1 MSVGIRGAE
10 PSGESLSQTHD
21 GIGNPHPSPGKVRQV
36 TGYCQM
42 ARLLALGVACALGAA
57 GPNPAAANDEP
68 QFSLS
73 AIAIGAVSRTDL
85 ALGMIEARLAVSPH
99 LQLSATPT
107 LVAIEGGNTE
117 HQLRTAITFLTLVG
131 SVRID
136 DRNMWVFSDAGT
148 TRYRNRLRLTIP
160 VEVDERVVRFQLVD
174 EAFYEMDGR
183 GWFRNMLGAG
193 VGLDMRRAVSI
204 DAYWMLQDDD
214 RKDPASLF
222 YVTLTAHLR

>member
-1 MSVGIRGAE
+1 MSDGIRGWE
-10 PSGESLSQTHD
+10 PSGDSLPQAH
-21 GIGNPHPSPGKVRQV
+21 GSPCCGKARQV
-36 TGYCQM
+36 GEFCHVP
-42 ARLLALGVACALGAA
+42 RLLALGVACALGAA
-57 GPNPAAANDEP
+57 GPSPAAANDEG
-68 QFSLS
+68 QFSLN

-85 ALGMIEARLAVSPH
+85 ALGMIETRVTLSSH

-117 HQLRTAITFLTLVG
+117 SQLRAALTLLTQVG

-148 TRYRNRLRLTIP
+148 TRYRNRLRFTIP

-174 EAFYEMDGR
+174 EAFYEIAGR
-183 GWFRNMLGAG
+183 GWFRNMFGAG
-193 VGLDMRRAVSI
+193 VGLDMRRAMSI

-214 RKDPASLF
+214 RRDPASLF
-222 YVTLTAHLR
+222 YVVLTAHLR